1 MKYKFQVTGPFI
13 LEKIDPNDPKYLLL
27 TFSDGHTRKMAK
39 GGNWPQEYAEALL
52 NKSISLEKKSVY
64 IKTSQTTKAWETTK
78 WMCDLIP
85 EDIALKT
92 SNLASELN
100 PGEPPS
106 VVEDKKKYILIALSA
121 GITYYAYAEF
131 VADYFS
137 SEDDYLD
144 FCQSFEKDFV
154 ASWRAKNAR
163 TKGFPSGVKRVRI
176 TGLGNR
182 TKRNG
187 FRVVAAEVN
196 TDNSQDNSF
205 KFFHLLK
212 IDEKTENEEYPT
224 DKEIK
229 EIIKVRD
236 ELEKKYP
243 EAYVNW
249 ITED

>member
-1 MKYKFQVTGPFI
+1 MQYKFQVTGPFI
-13 LEKIDPNDPKYLLL
+13 LQKVDPTDPKYLLL

-85 EDIALKT
+85 EDIAVK
-92 SNLASELN
+92 SNSIVAELN
-100 PGEPPS
+100 PEESPS
-106 VVEDKKKYILIALSA
+106 VVEDKQKYILIATSA
-121 GITYYAYAEF
+121 GITYYAYTEY

-163 TKGFPSGVKRVRI
+163 TKGFPPGVKRVRI

-187 FRVVAAEVN
+187 FRIVAAEVE
-196 TDNSQDNSF
+196 TDESNQTF

-212 IDEKTENEEYPT
+212 IDEKTENEDYPS
-224 DKEIK
+224 DNEIK
-229 EIIKVRD
+229 EIIKARND
-236 ELEKKYP
+236 LEKKYP
-243 EAYVNW
+243 KAYVNW
-249 ITED
+249 IQED